1 MAAGNE
7 GDEDDFLTYLIGAQG
22 PQGDAIEGPAGPD
35 GKTTYTWIKYA
46 DDTIGGNMSNDS
58 VDRKYIGFA
67 YNQESSEES
76 DDYSDYRWSL
86 IKGSDGQSA
95 HEAWL
100 ASGNEGDIATFLAS
114 LVGAEGKEGGAGL
127 KGDPGP
133 DGKTRYTWIKYALD
147 KDGNGFQDAPS
158 DDREYIGLAF
168 NKETDS
174 ESSDASDYAWYKF
187 KGDEGSQGEQGPS
200 GADGIDG
207 TDGAY
212 VSFIYKVSD
221 TKPATPTG
229 GEYNNNFFSEGA
241 TETIPAE
248 WTDYPTASVDDT
260 ELVSSVRY
268 YNTKTF
274 DSN

>member
-1 MAAGNE
+1 MSTTRYSHDRREGETEAGTWTRTNWSTPVKIYQAGADGKIGEAGQSAYQAWLAAGNE

-58 VDRKYIGFA
+58 GDRKYIGFA

-76 DDYSDYRWSL
+76 DIYSDYRWSL

-114 LVGAEGKEGGAGL
+114 LVGAEGKEGGPGRE
-127 KGDPGP
+127 GDPGP
-133 DGKTRYTWIKYALD
+133 DGKTRYTWIKYAFD

-187 KGDEGSQGEQGPS
+187 KGDQGSQGEQGPS
-200 GADGIDG
+200 GADGING
-207 TDGAY
+207 LPGLDGAN
-212 VSFIYKVSD
+212 
-221 TKPATPTG
+221 G
-229 GEYNNNFFSEGA
+229 RR
-241 TETIPAE
+241 
-248 WTDYPTASVDDT
+248 TA
-260 ELVSSVRY
+260 R
-268 YNTKTF
+268 
-274 DSN
+274 